1 VITPHGRPVVYLT
14 FPELARLRVPHLTT
28 TRHCP
33 GVSTPPEAS
42 APFRDG
48 AGATLAGEGI
58 EVSRVAYLRQVHG
71 ADVVDARV
79 GGGCS
84 GEADGIVTTE
94 RGAPVAVVTADC
106 LAITLYDPAAPALG
120 VVHAGWRGT
129 VKGAAQATVAALVAR
144 GARTERMHAAIA
156 PAIGAC
162 CYEVDAPV
170 ITAFTGAYGAA
181 AQAWMTPARDGHVML
196 DLVRANDALLRAA
209 GITRIET
216 AGLCTACRSDLLYSY
231 RKGNRGRLVTVAAI
245 P

>member
-1 VITPHGRPVVYLT
+1 MITLHGRPVVYLT
-14 FPELARLRVPHLTT
+14 FPGLARLRVPHLST

-33 GVSTPPEAS
+33 GVTAAS
-42 APFRDG
+42 EERGPFRDG
-48 AGATLAGEGI
+48 AGATLAGAGI

-71 ADVVDARV
+71 AEVVDARE
-79 GGGCS
+79 GGGWS
-84 GEADGIVTTE
+84 GEADGIVTTT
-94 RGAPVAVVTADC
+94 RGAPLAVFTADC
-106 LAITLYDPAAPALG
+106 LAITLYDPEAPALG

-170 ITAFTGAYGAA
+170 IAAFTEAYGGA
-181 AQAWMTPARDGHVML
+181 AQEWMTPARDGHVML

-209 GITRIET
+209 GVTRIET
-216 AGLCTACRSDLLYSY
+216 AALCTACRSDLLYSY
-231 RKGNRGRLVTVAAI
+231 RKGNPGRLVTVAAI